1 MHFKEQLKADL
12 KTAMKAKDKVSLV
25 TIRAIMS
32 AVQYEEMQKSKDI
45 EETQFLAILKNEVKK
60 RKETIEFLE
69 KEDRKA
75 EIAENNAEIAI
86 IENYLPTQLDND
98 KLKNILVEFKEQNES
113 ANMGTAMKFLK
124 DTYPSQYDGKEAST
138 LAKSI
143 F

>member
-69 KEDRKA
+69 KETRTE
-75 EIAENNAEIAI
+75 EIAENNAEISI
-86 IENYLPTQLDND
+86 IEKYLPAQLDND
-98 KLKNILVEFKEQNES
+98 KLKSILVEFKENNDG

-124 DTYPSQYDGKEAST
+124 DSYPGQYDGKEASG
-138 LAKSI
+138 LAKNI

>member
-45 EETQFLAILKNEVKK
+45 EEAQFLAILKNEVKK

-69 KEDRKA
+69 KEDRTE

-124 DTYPSQYDGKEAST
+124 DSYPGQYDGKEAST
-138 LAKSI
+138 IAKSV